1 MNPQCT
7 ESHDAPPALP
17 PPPRPA
23 LILSLSLPMV
33 KGGKIIPQPLW
44 MESQLKD
51 YAQQYAQ
58 QVSREATAQQAA
70 EVQALRAEVAQL
82 KLAEEGAKVA
92 FGHVVQMKRDAEA
105 ARDKTHANLDA
116 AHAIIR
122 QQARAARQDGAGEQ
136 P

>member
-1 MNPQCT
+1 MTQDTRT
-7 ESHDAPPALP
+7 ESHDTLPALP
-17 PPPRPA
+17 EPA
-23 LILSLSLPMV
+23 HRGPT
-33 KGGKIIPQPLW
+33 GTG
-44 MESQLKD
+44 D
-51 YAQQYAQ
+51 YFSSYTADQMHAYA
-58 QVSREATAQQAA
+58 RAHAAQQAA

-122 QQARAARQDGAGEQ
+122 QQARAARQDGAGGQ
-136 P
+136 G

>member
-1 MNPQCT
+1 MTQRT
-7 ESHDAPPALP
+7 ESHDTPPALP

-70 EVQALRAEVAQL
+70 EVQRLRA
-82 KLAEEGAKVA
+82 
-92 FGHVVQMKRDAEA
+92 DAERYRWLRA
-105 ARDKTHANLDA
+105 TTNWASSKGERVDVRNNPGLWDSAIDA
-116 AHAIIR
+116 AI
-122 QQARAARQDGAGEQ
+122 QARQDGAGE
-136 P
+136 PG